1 MSFFKKIIS
10 VFCIF
15 LIVLSAVAVVP
26 AAAADTAVI
35 SANDITTY
43 KGYTV
48 SVNIRAENLSNVG
61 SLDIAIYYDSSVV
74 TLKEVKNG
82 TLISGCLVSNNK
94 DVVGVVSSSIASLTG
109 LSGSG
114 TLLTLSFTVKSD
126 CAAGKYPIVVT
137 VGDAYDVNLQA
148 LAIESPPAS
157 LTVKDNVVQTQTF
170 SLSASATPTSVL
182 SGNITTVSIRN
193 SNGYSFMS
201 GDFIFEYDRDLF
213 VLESAELNSALKTE
227 NAVYS
232 VNTSTAG
239 YIKISYISTVATSS
253 YNLYTVKLRAK
264 NTEETSSTLSISCA
278 DVYKDNQ
285 TVYNSYSTTVKLSLT
300 MEPPAPDYPEVYTV
314 TDGVAFEG
322 GSLSSVL
329 CIEEDS
335 NLAAADFVVSYNTDV
350 LECESVSV
358 SDEVTADNGIV
369 VLNQNFKD
377 GKIKFSYVNQKG
389 TVKALTLINITWK
402 VKENTI
408 RHYVLSTN
416 ATGVVD
422 AKFNPVTLTFK
433 TEEGCVYKNVKTDEP
448 DCVNPGAEY
457 YSCSNKNLLL
467 SPDTYPESDHPYAN
481 SITKEYSFA
490 YDGATALTIKF
501 NSQTDFENSYD
512 KLYIY
517 DKNKK
522 LVGTYTGTQLSGA
535 EITVASD
542 AFTLRLT
549 TDGSVQ
555 NYGFK
560 IDSIYAQN
568 MPCNKSETIVKELP
582 ATGVH
587 TYGEWTVV
595 TNPTLNADGSR
606 EHSCTQCGAVEN
618 TVIPAIRYEVAQGVK
633 IDFSTSIIS
642 GIDAGTTSLN
652 GYITIVDE
660 GYTWEYET
668 QNGRLGTDAKVI
680 LKNGDTVAGEYT
692 ILIFGDVNGDSWYD
706 GMDAVLVSCLANGML
721 TKDDV
726 SEAVYMAADCNHDGV
741 IDQLDVDLL
750 NEAGALLVNVDQSK
764 PAEVLLETSSA
775 YVEYLDL
782 IVQSFEIETEE
793 ETEDIPEADAEETPE
808 VNTDVESENTT
819 PEQDNAEVNI
829 FEMIINFIKS
839 IFEMLFAYIP
849 VPLK

>member
-1 MSFFKKIIS
+1 MRFIRKIIS

-15 LIVLSAVAVVP
+15 MIVLSAVAVVP

-61 SLDIAIYYDSSVV
+61 SLDVEIYYDSEAI

-82 TLISGCLVSNNK
+82 SFVSGCLVSSNR

-126 CAAGKYPIVVT
+126 CAAGTYPIVVT

-148 LAIESPPAS
+148 LAIESRSAS

-213 VLESAELNSALKTE
+213 VLESVELASALKTE

-264 NTEETSSTLSISCA
+264 NTEETSSTLSISCT

-369 VLNQNFKD
+369 VLNQNFKE
-377 GKIKFSYVNQKG
+377 GKIKFSYINQKG
-389 TVKALTLINITWK
+389 TTKALTLLNITWK
-402 VKENTI
+402 VKENTT
-408 RHYVLSTN
+408 RHYVVSTG
-416 ATGVVD
+416 ATGAVD
-422 AKFNPVTLTFK
+422 TKFNPVVLNFL
-433 TEEGCVYKNVKTDEP
+433 TEEKCIYKVVQTVES
-448 DCVNPGAEY
+448 DCVNTGAEY
-457 YSCSNKNLLL
+457 YNCSQKEASYILL
-467 SPDTYPESDHPYAN
+467 PNETYPESDHPYAN

-512 KLYIY
+512 KLYVY

-555 NYGFK
+555 RYGFK

-568 MPCNKSETIVKELP
+568 VPCNQSETIVKELP

-587 TYGEWTVV
+587 QYGEWTVV
-595 TNPTLNADGSR
+595 TNPTLNEDGSR
-606 EHSCTQCGAVEN
+606 EHSCTQCGTVEN
-618 TVIPAIRYEVAQGVK
+618 TVIPAIRYEVAQGVT
-633 IDFSTSIIS
+633 IDFSTGIIS

-660 GYTWEYET
+660 GYFWSYET
-668 QNGRLGTDAKVI
+668 QNGKLGTDSKAI
-680 LKNGDTVAGEYT
+680 FKNGDTVVGEYT
-692 ILIFGDVNGDSWYD
+692 ILVYGDVNGDSWYD
-706 GMDAVLVSCLANGML
+706 GQDAVLVSCLANGML

-741 IDQLDVDLL
+741 INQLDVDLL
-750 NEAGALLVNVDQSK
+750 NEAGTLLTNVDQSK
-764 PAEVLLETSSA
+764 PTEVLLETSSE
-775 YVEYLDL
+775 YVEYISL
-782 IVQSFEIETEE
+782 IDQSPEIEIEDETDAPEVDV
-793 ETEDIPEADAEETPE
+793 ETEA
-808 VNTDVESENTT
+808 TT
-819 PEQDNAEVNI
+819 PEQDANVHV

-849 VPLK
+849 VPNK